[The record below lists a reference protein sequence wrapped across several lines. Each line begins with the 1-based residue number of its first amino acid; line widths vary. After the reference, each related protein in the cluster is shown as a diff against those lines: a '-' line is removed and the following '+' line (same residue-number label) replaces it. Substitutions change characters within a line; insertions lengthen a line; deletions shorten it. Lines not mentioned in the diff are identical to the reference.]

1 MIRKEKKLYSEEV
14 PRLYV
19 LNNEEQAAKTIR
31 KRRKIPKYF
40 KLLSSVLGVYLL
52 FAFLAGGYEI
62 WQLKK
67 QLEQIDLE
75 KKVLLEQRTRLEQ
88 DIKALQEP
96 EIIERIARESLGLVK
111 PGETVIVPAI
121 PGENIPKP
129 KEVNS
134 AEIAD

>member
-121 PGENIPKP
+121 PGKNIPKP

>member
-75 KKVLLEQRTRLEQ
+75 KKMLLEQRTQLEQ

-121 PGENIPKP
+121 PGKNIPKP

>member
-1 MIRKEKKLYSEEV
+1 LIRKEKKLYNEEA

-19 LNNEEQAAKTIR
+19 LNNEEQVAKTIR

-40 KLLSSVLGVYLL
+40 KLLSSALGVYLL

-75 KKVLLEQRTRLEQ
+75 KKMLLEQRTQLEQ

>member
-1 MIRKEKKLYSEEV
+1 LIRKEKKLYSEEV

-121 PGENIPKP
+121 PGKNIPKP

>member
-40 KLLSSVLGVYLL
+40 KLLSSALGVYLL

-121 PGENIPKP
+121 PGKNIPKP